1 MEETKH
7 KIKIKR
13 HSRRNW
19 HAAAACLLSIA
30 LLVCLSAQY
39 LSFVSKT
46 IYAESTAHLEE
57 VLHKSNNM
65 LSMIV
70 KKNISYLH
78 VWNGFLSS
86 DPDDASTQ
94 AYLESAQQAA
104 WLCRILLSFLR
115 RQLHDPQRGNGLL
128 RLADQPRRAA
138 FRPEGRCVEHGPARA
153 GPDAGVHLPRNQGH
167 LPRLCLRCH
176 CHQPLQRCCDEGR
189 GRFGFR
195 RSGQLL
201 CHLPGRAGRDRKY
214 RRRLGIHL

>member
-30 LLVCLSAQY
+30 LLVCLSLQY

-46 IYAESTAHLEE
+46 IYAESTEHLEE
-57 VLHKSNNM
+57 LLHKSNNM

-86 DPDDASTQ
+86 DLDDASTQ
-94 AYLESAQQAA
+94 AYLESAQQQLGFAEFYFLSYDGNYMTPA
-104 WLCRILLSFLR
+104 GKRATWACRAIWTSCFPTRRTLC
-115 RQLHDPQRGNGLL
+115 
-128 RLADQPRRAA
+128 
-138 FRPEGRCVEHGPARA
+138 
-153 GPDAGVHLPRNQGH
+153 
-167 LPRLCLRCH
+167 
-176 CHQPLQRCCDEGR
+176 
-189 GRFGFR
+189 
-195 RSGQLL
+195 
-201 CHLPGRAGRDRKY
+201 
-214 RRRLGIHL
+214 

>member
-1 MEETKH
+1 MEDTKH

-30 LLVCLSAQY
+30 LLVCLSLQY

-46 IYAESTAHLEE
+46 IYAESTQHLGE

-94 AYLESAQQAA
+94 AYLESAQQ
-104 WLCRILLSFLR
+104 
-115 RQLHDPQRGNGLL
+115 
-128 RLADQPRRAA
+128 
-138 FRPEGRCVEHGPARA
+138 
-153 GPDAGVHLPRNQGH
+153 
-167 LPRLCLRCH
+167 
-176 CHQPLQRCCDEGR
+176 
-189 GRFGFR
+189 
-195 RSGQLL
+195 
-201 CHLPGRAGRDRKY
+201 
-214 RRRLGIHL
+214 